1 MRIEKEMKDQGYFW
15 RPCTPD
21 QKAPGTLVISD
32 GGIVKLEVQEPLN
45 GKFDNRFEDTTYW
58 RKQINEP
65 QSIIFQPKD
74 FEPENRENTQRVIE
88 QIEQRRKIEQIIG
101 RVSGFFEHTVILNN
115 CHYERITG
123 AIGRAKSLI
132 HAEIAFTSR
141 HLNKANFD
149 KVNYS
154 ESKINDIKS
163 VNFSIEGIDEW
174 VGISGIKTHR
184 KSQEERYISYQRPT
198 SIPIKLNN
206 DMQLSI
212 KFREIEKRVGT
223 PVIKEA
229 GIRQE
234 IFFNLTSQK
243 PRKLEEFTTIID
255 KITTFLCIFTCQI
268 VPLNE
273 VSIAPKRR
281 PIYIYYQSKIYS
293 KDRPRVHWS
302 STLFDFKTMGDD
314 TKILINNWI
323 EAYKEYER
331 AFDLYFS
338 TKIRSQMPL
347 EDKFLALAR
356 GLEIYYRS
364 TSDDKQIEQDRLDE
378 LIKLCK
384 NQCNNKDEENFV
396 ERNLRNHNT
405 LSLRRRIEKMI
416 EPFEEIIGDK
426 NTQEELARKI
436 VKTRNDLTH
445 KGTIPEKDLQ
455 KLYLKTESIFQFLLL
470 QSVGLNQEQINN
482 IVRWRPRL
490 KRPFLDY

>member
-1 MRIEKEMKDQGYFW
+1 MRIEKEMKGQGYFW

-21 QKAPGTLVISD
+21 QKAPGTLSILD
-32 GGIVKLEVQEPLN
+32 GGIIKLEIQEPLN
-45 GKFDNRFEDTTYW
+45 GKFDNRSEDDIYW
-58 RKQINEP
+58 RTEIDDP
-65 QSIIFQPKD
+65 QFIFQPKD

-132 HAEIAFTSR
+132 HAEIAFTSI

-154 ESKINDIKS
+154 ENKINDIKS

-174 VGISGIKTHR
+174 VGISGIKTHH
-184 KSQEERYISYQRPT
+184 KSLEEKYISYRRPI

-206 DMQLSI
+206 DMELSI
-212 KFREIEKRVGT
+212 KFREIEKREGV
-223 PVIKEA
+223 PFIKEA
-229 GIRQE
+229 GISQKT
-234 IFFNLTSQK
+234 FFNLISQK

-255 KITTFLCIFTCQI
+255 KITTFLCFFTSQT
-268 VPLNE
+268 
-273 VSIAPKRR
+273 VSLDYIAIGDIHK
-281 PIYIYYQSKIYS
+281 PINVFYQSQIHS
-293 KDRPRVHWS
+293 KYKPSVERGNM
-302 STLFDFKTMGDD
+302 LLDFGGMGDD
-314 TKILINNWI
+314 AKILINNWI

-331 AFDLYFS
+331 SFDLYFS

-356 GLEIYYRS
+356 SLEIYYRR
-364 TSDDKQIEQDRLDE
+364 TSDDKQIEQDRLNE
-378 LIKLCK
+378 LIELCK
-384 NQCNNKDEENFV
+384 DQCNNKDEENFV

-426 NTQEELARKI
+426 NTQEELVKKI
-436 VKTRNDLTH
+436 VDARNDLTH
-445 KGTIPEKDLQ
+445 KGTSPEDDLQ

-470 QSVGLNQEQINN
+470 QSIDFDLEAING
-482 IVRWRPRL
+482 IARRYPRL
-490 KRPFLDY
+490 KRPFFNY

>member
-1 MRIEKEMKDQGYFW
+1 MRIEKEMKGQGYFW

-21 QKAPGTLVISD
+21 QKAPGTLAISD
-32 GGIVKLEVQEPLN
+32 GGIIKLEIQEPLN
-45 GKFDNRFEDTTYW
+45 GKFDDRFEDTIYW

-74 FEPENRENTQRVIE
+74 FEPENKENTQRVIQ
-88 QIEQRRKIEQIIG
+88 QIEQRRKIGQIIG
-101 RVSGFFEHTVILNN
+101 RISGFFEHTVILND

-123 AIGRAKSLI
+123 AIGRAESLI

-141 HLNKANFD
+141 HFNKANFD
-149 KVNYS
+149 KANYS

-163 VNFSIEGIDEW
+163 VNFSIEGISEW
-174 VGISGIKTHR
+174 VGISGIKTHH
-184 KSQEERYISYQRPT
+184 KSQEERYISYQRPP

-212 KFREIEKRVGT
+212 KFREIENRAGT

-234 IFFNLTSQK
+234 TFFNLTSQK
-243 PRKLEEFTTIID
+243 PRKLEEFTGIID
-255 KITTFLCIFTCQI
+255 KITIFLCIFTCQI

-281 PIYIYYQSKIYS
+281 PIYVYYQSRIYS

-302 STLFDFKTMGDD
+302 STLFNFRTMGDD
-314 TKILINNWI
+314 TEILINNWI
-323 EAYKEYER
+323 EAYEEYGR

-356 GLEIYYRS
+356 SLEIYYRS
-364 TSDDKQIEQDRLDE
+364 TSDDKQIEQDRLNE
-378 LIKLCK
+378 LIKFCK
-384 NQCNNKDEENFV
+384 DQCTNEDEKNFV
-396 ERNLRNHNT
+396 DRNLRNHNT
-405 LSLRRRIEKMI
+405 LSLKQKIEKMI
-416 EPFEEIIGDK
+416 EPFEEIIGGKDA
-426 NTQEELARKI
+426 QEELAKQI
-436 VKTRNDLTH
+436 TQTRNKLTH
-445 KGTIPEKDLQ
+445 AGTSPEKDLE

-470 QSVGLNQEQINN
+470 QSIGFNQGQINH
-482 IVRWRPRL
+482 IVERCPRL
-490 KRPFLDY
+490 KRPFFNY